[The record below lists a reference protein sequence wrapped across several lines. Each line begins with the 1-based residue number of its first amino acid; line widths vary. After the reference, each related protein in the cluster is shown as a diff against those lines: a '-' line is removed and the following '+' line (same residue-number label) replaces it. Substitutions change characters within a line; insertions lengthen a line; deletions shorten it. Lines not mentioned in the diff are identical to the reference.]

1 LFSAHQVGNYRLGQ
15 DTGQLSA
22 TLDKIHGRHDIK
34 FGFDGRIHQIN
45 YIQTEAPVGFFSFNT
60 DASDACPS
68 GLEDCGGDSMASFL
82 MGQMTQGDAS
92 NGSGSYEEIQ
102 FRPATTNYQYGFFAQ
117 DNWKVTP
124 KLTLNLG
131 LRYDVTL
138 PRTDRFNL
146 QDWFDPN
153 VTSPLNGGSVTYTDP
168 VTGQPLSF
176 P

>member
-1 LFSAHQVGNYRLGQ
+1 
-15 DTGQLSA
+15 
-22 TLDKIHGRHDIK
+22 
-34 FGFDGRIHQIN
+34 
-45 YIQTEAPVGFFSFNT
+45 
-60 DASDACPS
+60 
-68 GLEDCGGDSMASFL
+68 MASFM

-138 PRTDRFNL
+138 PRTDRFNH
-146 QDWFDPN
+146 QDWFDTN
-153 VTSPLNGGSVTYTDP
+153 ATSPLNGGSLTYTDP
-168 VTGQPLSF
+168 VTGQPVNIALKGVRSSPF
-176 P
+176 ETTH